1 VAARAGVVA
10 AAAVLLA
17 VAAPRLGAVTN
28 PIQPANGGVVSTQ
41 NPAFVVAVTFTG
53 DPFATIVVSSSGRP
67 AGSCS
72 PQTPVGPTGEQSGT
86 FGCQLP
92 NALPPGPYTWVAEYA
107 RPVCNVVNCPSPQ
120 TVQGPF
126 AFSVSPDATAHPV
139 PATLAAVA
147 VSQRSVTA
155 EFWVGGSPQDVA
167 SVSCRVGSLHVT
179 TTRKG
184 NAGVCAWKLPR
195 GLAGRT
201 LRGTLSLAG
210 PASSRASTTFA
221 VRVRR

>member
-1 VAARAGVVA
+1 MALRAGAVA
-10 AAAVLLA
+10 AAAVALA

-28 PIQPANGGVVSTQ
+28 PTRPANGSVVTTQ

-53 DPFATIVVSSSGRP
+53 DPFATIVVSSSTGL

-92 NALPPGPYTWVAEYA
+92 NALPPGPYTWVAQYA
-107 RPVCNVVNCPSPQ
+107 RPVCNVVNCATPQ

-126 AFSVSPDATAHPV
+126 SFTVGPDATAHPV
-139 PATLAAVA
+139 PAALAAVVVA
-147 VSQRSVTA
+147 QRSVTA
-155 EFWVGGSPQDVA
+155 QLWVGGSPQDVA
-167 SVSCRVGSLHVT
+167 AVSCRVGSLHVS

-184 NAGVCAWKLPR
+184 NVGRCAWKLPR
-195 GLAGRT
+195 GLAGKT
-201 LRGTLSLAG
+201 IRGALTLAG
-210 PASSRASTTFA
+210 PASSHASATFA
-221 VRVRR
+221 LRVRR